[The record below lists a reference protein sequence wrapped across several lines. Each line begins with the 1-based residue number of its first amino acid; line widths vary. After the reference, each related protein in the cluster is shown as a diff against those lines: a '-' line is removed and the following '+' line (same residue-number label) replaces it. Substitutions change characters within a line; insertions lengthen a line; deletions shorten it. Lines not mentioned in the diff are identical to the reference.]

1 MSEVISSFDLH
12 IEQISGYEF
21 RVKFDKPQHP
31 DLLLDEP
38 PPLGKD
44 GGPNPARILAAAIG
58 DCLAASLRFCLTKS
72 GAQLEDL
79 KSDVHVEL
87 VRNENKRLRIGKI
100 DVTLKPRLSQGAEK
114 LSQCLSTFEDFC
126 VVTQSVRQGLEINV
140 AVEPES

>member
-12 IEQISGYEF
+12 VEQVSGYEF

-31 DLLLDEP
+31 DLRMDEP

-44 GGPNPARILAAAIG
+44 VGPNPARILATAIG

-72 GAQLEDL
+72 GAQLTDL

-87 VRNENKRLRIGKI
+87 VRTENKRLRIGKI
-100 DVTLKPRLSQGAEK
+100 DVTLKPRISQGAEK
-114 LSQCLSTFEDFC
+114 LPPCLSAFEDFC
-126 VVTQSVRQGLEINV
+126 VVTQSVRQGLKVNV
-140 AVEPES
+140 VVEPQS